1 MIITTYHIREQGRVR
16 STTDTADAEAAA
28 RDGAHVTASTNR
40 L

>member
-1 MIITTYHIREQGRVR
+1 MIVTTYQIRQYGRVR

-28 RDGAHVTASTNR
+28 RDGAHVTASTRR